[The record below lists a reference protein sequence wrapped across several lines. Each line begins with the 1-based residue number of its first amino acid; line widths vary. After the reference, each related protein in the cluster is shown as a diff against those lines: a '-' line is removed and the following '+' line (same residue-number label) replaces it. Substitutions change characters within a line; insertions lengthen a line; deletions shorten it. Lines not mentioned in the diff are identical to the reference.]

1 MPSAVIPGDE
11 EYKDMLDQVTEVVEK
26 YSPTHN
32 ILIAGDMNASIYRS
46 RPRGVSLQNFITEHS
61 LKVCNTQTDTFF
73 HHNGRYT
80 SQIDYFLVDQEINEV
95 VKQKHVPRTYMRL
108 IRQIIR

>member
-11 EYKDMLDQVTEVVEK
+11 EYKDMLDQVTEMVEK

-46 RPRGVSLQNFITEHS
+46 RPRDIIFQDFITEHS
-61 LKVCNTQTDTFF
+61 LKMCNTQKDT
-73 HHNGRYT
+73 
-80 SQIDYFLVDQEINEV
+80 S
-95 VKQKHVPRTYMRL
+95 
-108 IRQIIR
+108 